1 MQLRGCPVI
10 GEEEEP
16 LDGSFSLVVSAF
28 GVGHN
33 KLMRHQQKTI
43 RILFKLIPV
52 IATLNE

>member
-1 MQLRGCPVI
+1 VI